1 MLRRPLLQNKKPT
14 CQFVSGGG
22 LKTLEAKIKSLV
34 A

>member
-1 MLRRPLLQNKKPT
+1 MQNKKPT

-22 LKTLEAKIKSLV
+22 LETLEAKIESLV